1 MLRKIASVGSWT
13 MVSRITGFVRD
24 VVMAAIM
31 GVGPVADAFVIA
43 LRLPNHFRTI
53 FGEGAF
59 NAAFIPT
66 YAQTR
71 EKNGTQ
77 AGHLFASR
85 IWTLLLAIQI
95 LLLAL
100 ALAFMPWLVS
110 ALAPGVVGDEQ
121 RFDLTVT
128 LTRITFPYL
137 LFVTLVTMLSAL
149 LNAHDRFAAAAAAP
163 ILLNVSLIA
172 ALALAFLFPTAG
184 HAAAWGVAVAG
195 VLELLLVWVAARR
208 AGLAPELAIPRPDK
222 ALIHFFKTF
231 GPAVIGSAG
240 VQIAMFADTII
251 ASLMP
256 VGAVSAL
263 YYADRLYQLPVGV
276 IGIAAGTV
284 LLPEMS
290 RRIAEG
296 DIAGAHRSQNQ
307 AAAIILALALPCTVA
322 FVMIPDLIMLAL
334 FGRGAFTAQDAAASG
349 AILAAYALALPAVVL
364 MRSALSSFYARSDTV
379 TPLKI
384 SLTAVAVNVG
394 FKIVLTG
401 PFGVVGL
408 ALATAIGA
416 WVNLGLLLLIAHRR
430 EWSAANALLGKTLA
444 VSLIGCLMLAALVWT
459 MQAPALVIASRYL
472 GAMAAEGALMILA
485 VSGAVLYGGALL
497 VGLRVAGVS
506 LRPRQKNPG
515 REAVPGRDSQ
525 GAE

>member
-1 MLRKIASVGSWT
+1 MFRKIASVGSWT

-24 VVMAAIM
+24 IVMAAIM
-31 GVGPVADAFVIA
+31 GVGPIADAFVIA

-71 EKNGTQ
+71 EKSGVE
-77 AGHLFASR
+77 AGRLFADR
-85 IWTLLLAIQI
+85 IWTLTLVIQI
-95 LLLAL
+95 ALLAL
-100 ALAFMPWLVS
+100 ALAAMPWLVGL
-110 ALAPGVVGDEQ
+110 LAPGVVSDPE
-121 RFDLTVT
+121 RYDLTIT

-137 LFVTLVTMLSAL
+137 LFVTLVTLLSAL

-163 ILLNVSLIA
+163 ILLNLSLIA
-172 ALALAFLFPTAG
+172 GLSLAFLFPTAG

-195 VLELLLVWVAARR
+195 VLELLLVWADARR
-208 AGLAPELAIPRPDK
+208 NGLAPKLAIPRFDK
-222 ALIHFFKTF
+222 AMVHFFKTF

-296 DIAGAHRSQNQ
+296 DEAGAHRSQNR
-307 AAAIILALALPCTVA
+307 AASIILAIALPCMVA
-322 FVMIPDLIMLAL
+322 FVLIPDLIMLAL
-334 FGRGAFTAQDAAASG
+334 FGRGAFTAQDAALAGS
-349 AILAAYALALPAVVL
+349 ILAAYAIALPAVVL
-364 MRSALSSFYARSDTV
+364 IRSALASFYARSDTV

-384 SLTAVAVNVG
+384 SLAAVAVNIA
-394 FKIVLTG
+394 FKLVLTG

-416 WVNLGLLLLIAHRR
+416 WVNLGLLLIVARR
-430 EWSAANALLGKTLA
+430 RGWSAPDAYLGKVLA
-444 VSLIGCLMLAALVWT
+444 AALAGCVLLAAFVAFARTPLADIVTALPGAMLAEAQL
-459 MQAPALVIASRYL
+459 A
-472 GAMAAEGALMILA
+472 ILA
-485 VSGAVLYGGALL
+485 IGGGLLYGITVLAILH
-497 VGLRVAGVS
+497 GLGIR
-506 LRPRQKNPG
+506 LRRPRAG
-515 REAVPGRDSQ
+515 
-525 GAE
+525 

>member
-1 MLRKIASVGSWT
+1 MFRKIASVGSWT

-24 VVMAAIM
+24 IVMAAIM
-31 GVGPVADAFVIA
+31 GVGPIADAFVIA

-71 EKNGTQ
+71 EK
-77 AGHLFASR
+77 AGVEAGRLFADR
-85 IWTLLLAIQI
+85 IWTLTLVIQI
-95 LLLAL
+95 ALLAL
-100 ALAFMPWLVS
+100 ALAAMPWLVGL
-110 ALAPGVVGDEQ
+110 LAPGVVGDPE
-121 RFDLTVT
+121 RYELTIT

-137 LFVTLVTMLSAL
+137 LFVTLVTLLSAL

-163 ILLNVSLIA
+163 ILLNLSLIA
-172 ALALAFLFPTAG
+172 GLSLAFLFPTAG

-195 VLELLLVWVAARR
+195 VLELLLVWAAAYR
-208 AGLAPELAIPRPDK
+208 AGLAPKLAIPRFDK
-222 ALIHFFKTF
+222 AMVHFFKTF

-240 VQIAMFADTII
+240 VQIAIFADTII

-296 DIAGAHRSQNQ
+296 DVAGAHRSQNR
-307 AAAIILALALPCTVA
+307 AASIILAIALPCMVA
-322 FVMIPDLIMLAL
+322 FVLIPDLIMLAL
-334 FGRGAFTAQDAAASG
+334 FGRGAFTAQDAALAGS
-349 AILAAYALALPAVVL
+349 ILAAYAIALPAVVL
-364 MRSALSSFYARSDTV
+364 IRSALASFYARSDTV

-384 SLTAVAVNVG
+384 SLTAVAVNIA
-394 FKIVLTG
+394 FKLVLTG

-416 WVNLGLLLLIAHRR
+416 WVNLGLLLIVARR
-430 EWSAANALLGKTLA
+430 RSWSAPDAYLGKVLGAALA
-444 VSLIGCLMLAALVWT
+444 GCVLLAAFVILARSPFAELAGSLPGAMLAEAQLAMLAIGGGLIYGFTVL
-459 MQAPALVIASRYL
+459 AILHGLGIRLRRSR
-472 GAMAAEGALMILA
+472 
-485 VSGAVLYGGALL
+485 
-497 VGLRVAGVS
+497 AG
-506 LRPRQKNPG
+506 
-515 REAVPGRDSQ
+515 
-525 GAE
+525 

>member
-13 MVSRITGFVRD
+13 MVSRITGFARD

-71 EKNGTQ
+71 EKDGTR
-77 AGHLFASR
+77 AGQLFASR

-95 LLLAL
+95 VLLAL

-110 ALAPGVVGDEQ
+110 ALAPGVVGDDQ

-163 ILLNVSLIA
+163 ILLNLSLIA

-195 VLELLLVWVAARR
+195 VLELLLVWAAARR
-208 AGLAPELAIPRPDK
+208 AGLAPRLAIPRPDK
-222 ALIHFFKTF
+222 AVKHFFKTF

-256 VGAVSAL
+256 VGAVSSL

-384 SLTAVAVNVG
+384 SLTAVAVNIG

-416 WVNLGLLLLIAHRR
+416 WVNLGLLLVIAQRR
-430 EWSAANALLGKTLA
+430 GWSAPNALLGKTLA
-444 VSLIGCLMLAALVWT
+444 IALIGCLMLAALVAGL
-459 MQAPALVIASRYL
+459 QAPALAFAARRFEAL
-472 GAMAAEGALMILA
+472 AAEGTLMILA
-485 VSGAVLYGGALL
+485 VGGGLVYGIVLLA
-497 VGLRVAGVS
+497 GLRMTGIA
-506 LRPRQKNPG
+506 LRPLRRNPG
-515 REAVPGRDSQ
+515 RAEKPGRDSQ
-525 GAE
+525 GTD

>member
-13 MVSRITGFVRD
+13 MVSRITGFARD
-24 VVMAAIM
+24 VVMAGIM

-71 EKNGTQ
+71 ETRGTE

-85 IWTLLLAIQI
+85 IWTLLLAIQVV
-95 LLLAL
+95 LLAL

-110 ALAPGVVGDEQ
+110 ALAPGVIGDEA

-137 LFVTLVTMLSAL
+137 LLVTLVTMLSAL

-195 VLELLLVWVAARR
+195 VLELLLVWGAARR
-208 AGLAPELAIPRPDK
+208 SGLAPRLAVPRPDK
-222 ALIHFFKTF
+222 AVKQFFKTF

-296 DIAGAHRSQNQ
+296 DIAGAHRAQNQ

-384 SLTAVAVNVG
+384 SLTAVAVNIA

-416 WVNLGLLLLIAHRR
+416 WVNLGLLLVIAQRR
-430 EWSAANALLGKTLA
+430 GWTTPNALLAKTLMIA
-444 VSLIGCLMLAALVWT
+444 LAGCAMLALLVAGL
-459 MQAPALVIASRYL
+459 QAPALDF
-472 GAMAAEGALMILA
+472 AMRHFAGVAAEGALAILA
-485 VSGAVLYGGALL
+485 VSGGLVYGIVLLA
-497 VGLRVAGVS
+497 GLRVTGIA
-506 LRPRQKNPG
+506 LRPLRGNRRRNEKQG
-515 REAVPGRDSQ
+515 RNVQSTD
-525 GAE
+525 

>member
-13 MVSRITGFVRD
+13 MVSRITGFARD
-24 VVMAAIM
+24 VVMAGIM

-71 EKNGTQ
+71 EKNGTE

-95 LLLAL
+95 VMLVL

-110 ALAPGVVGDEQ
+110 ALAPGVVGDDQ

-163 ILLNVSLIA
+163 ILLNASLIA

-184 HAAAWGVAVAG
+184 HAAAWGVALAG
-195 VLELLLVWVAARR
+195 VLELLLVWGAARR
-208 AGLAPELAIPRPDK
+208 AGLAPRLAIPRPDK
-222 ALIHFFKTF
+222 AVKHFFKTF

-296 DIAGAHRSQNQ
+296 DIVGAHRSQNQ

-322 FVMIPDLIMLAL
+322 FVMIPDL
-334 FGRGAFTAQDAAASG
+334 
-349 AILAAYALALPAVVL
+349 
-364 MRSALSSFYARSDTV
+364 
-379 TPLKI
+379 
-384 SLTAVAVNVG
+384 
-394 FKIVLTG
+394 
-401 PFGVVGL
+401 
-408 ALATAIGA
+408 
-416 WVNLGLLLLIAHRR
+416 
-430 EWSAANALLGKTLA
+430 
-444 VSLIGCLMLAALVWT
+444 
-459 MQAPALVIASRYL
+459 
-472 GAMAAEGALMILA
+472 
-485 VSGAVLYGGALL
+485 
-497 VGLRVAGVS
+497 
-506 LRPRQKNPG
+506 
-515 REAVPGRDSQ
+515 
-525 GAE
+525 

>member
-13 MVSRITGFVRD
+13 MVSRITGFARD
-24 VVMAAIM
+24 VVMAGIM

-71 EKNGTQ
+71 EKNGNE

-95 LLLAL
+95 VLLAL

-110 ALAPGVVGDEQ
+110 ALAPGVVGDDQ

-163 ILLNVSLIA
+163 ILLNGSLIA

-184 HAAAWGVAVAG
+184 HAAAWGVALAG
-195 VLELLLVWVAARR
+195 VFELLLVWGAARR
-208 AGLAPELAIPRPDK
+208 AGLAPRLAMPRPDK
-222 ALIHFFKTF
+222 AVKHFFKTF

-290 RRIAEG
+290 RRIAEA
-296 DIAGAHRSQNQ
+296 DIAGAHRAQNQ

-384 SLTAVAVNVG
+384 SLTAVAVNIA
-394 FKIVLTG
+394 FKIVLTD

-416 WVNLGLLLLIAHRR
+416 WVNLGLLLVVAQRR
-430 EWSAANALLGKTLA
+430 SWSAPNALLGKSLMIALA
-444 VSLIGCLMLAALVWT
+444 GCLMLAALVASL
-459 MQAPALVIASRYL
+459 QAPALAFARRHFEAL
-472 GAMAAEGALMILA
+472 AAEGTLAILA
-485 VSGAVLYGGALL
+485 VSGGLVYGIVLLA
-497 VGLRVAGVS
+497 GLRVTGIA
-506 LRPRQKNPG
+506 LRPLRRNSD
-515 REAVPGRDSQ
+515 RAEAPGRDIT
-525 GAE
+525 GAD

>member
-1 MLRKIASVGSWT
+1 MFRKIASVGSWT

-24 VVMAAIM
+24 IVMAAIM
-31 GVGPVADAFVIA
+31 GVGPIADAFVIA

-71 EKNGTQ
+71 EKSGVE
-77 AGHLFASR
+77 AGRLFADR
-85 IWTLLLAIQI
+85 IWTLTLVIQI
-95 LLLAL
+95 ALLAL
-100 ALAFMPWLVS
+100 ALAAMPWLVGL
-110 ALAPGVVGDEQ
+110 LAPGVVSDPE
-121 RFDLTVT
+121 RYELTIT

-137 LFVTLVTMLSAL
+137 LFVTLVTLLSAL

-163 ILLNVSLIA
+163 ILLNLSLIA
-172 ALALAFLFPTAG
+172 GLSLAFLFPTAG

-195 VLELLLVWVAARR
+195 VLELLLVWAAAYR
-208 AGLAPELAIPRPDK
+208 AGLAPKLAIPRFDK
-222 ALIHFFKTF
+222 AMVHFFKTF

-296 DIAGAHRSQNQ
+296 DVAGAHRSQNR
-307 AAAIILALALPCTVA
+307 AASIILAIALPCMVA
-322 FVMIPDLIMLAL
+322 FVLIPDLIMLAL
-334 FGRGAFTAQDAAASG
+334 FGRGAFTAQDAALAGS
-349 AILAAYALALPAVVL
+349 ILAAYAIALPAVVL
-364 MRSALSSFYARSDTV
+364 IRSALASFYARSDTV

-384 SLTAVAVNVG
+384 SLTAVAVNIA
-394 FKIVLTG
+394 FKLVLTG

-416 WVNLGLLLLIAHRR
+416 WVNLGLLLIVARR
-430 EWSAANALLGKTLA
+430 RSWSAPDAYLGKVLGAALA
-444 VSLIGCLMLAALVWT
+444 GCVLLAAFVIVARSPLAELAGSLPGAMLAEAQLAMLAIGGGLIYGVTVLV
-459 MQAPALVIASRYL
+459 MLRSL
-472 GAMAAEGALMILA
+472 GIR
-485 VSGAVLYGGALL
+485 
-497 VGLRVAGVS
+497 LR
-506 LRPRQKNPG
+506 RPRAG
-515 REAVPGRDSQ
+515 
-525 GAE
+525 